1 MNVEFHPIPLAMIT
15 TVATHNHGYDN
26 TYDYDYIF
34 THEHGYDYNRLC
46 ATIRRVQRD
55 YSSLHTTIVIIRT
68 ACTHTR
74 PRTLRSATLLHL
86 NMVMTCDYNSV

>member
-34 THEHGYDYNRLC
+34 LRMNMAMITTVCAQLYGTYSVITVVCTRL
-46 ATIRRVQRD
+46 
-55 YSSLHTTIVIIRT
+55 
-68 ACTHTR
+68 
-74 PRTLRSATLLHL
+74 
-86 NMVMTCDYNSV
+86 